1 MQIREARRMGGV
13 KTAEKMENKQ
23 RPGFRRQKERESKKE
38 RVRRS
43 EGVGVGG
50 GGGCG
55 MRMPIKVGNW
65 SPLLLSIPLVPI
77 FP

>member
-13 KTAEKMENKQ
+13 KTVEKMENKQ
-23 RPGFRRQKERESKKE
+23 RLGFRRQKERESKKE

-43 EGVGVGG
+43 EGGG
-50 GGGCG
+50 GDG